1 MVDIDLAL
9 LHLSYAAVDE
19 VPDAVFVM
27 VAAAIMKSLIG
38 DDSPSY
44 SDVSVFKSCFYCS
57 YMSILI
63 VLAS

>member
-38 DDSPSY
+38 DDSASN
-44 SDVSVFKSCFYCS
+44 SDASVLRFCFCCSC
-57 YMSILI
+57 MSILI